1 MTPTGGGGTWPN
13 NKPTH
18 RATSETWHHWCGGR
32 RRAPEGPAAVPVG
45 GGARPGNT
53 QTPPTDWRPPRGLRG
68 LAGLR
73 DDAPSDARGAD
84 GERAGRPRD
93 GRRSVGATS
102 PPHTPRRHNKTAR
115 PHWGR
120 AAVAVALGFEPR
132 VAVTPHS
139 ISSAAPS
146 AARTRYLTQILY
158 YTLPLST
165 QIDRASWEQGHT
177 TAWEQGQTATR
188 PHAAPTAPET
198 GTGSTFRSIE
208 NEIK

>member
-115 PHWGR
+115 PHGGR

-177 TAWEQGQTATR
+177 IAWEQGQTATR